1 MNNLIV
7 RSLSGI
13 VFIIIMVGGILAG
26 PLPYA
31 IIMAFIIAAMMH
43 EYMTITLGKKFIIH
57 KALAITAGITF
68 FGTLLR
74 IQLYDISPMHLLFT
88 LAPIVAIFIANL
100 YVKEF
105 NVHEFKENAEDGKT
119 PIRANNGYEVFPF
132 VITSLLYIAVPMSLT
147 SLIVL
152 NPGLNN
158 SVIQSAS
165 DLTVMQPVP
174 EYSGY
179 ILLSMFIILWATD
192 VGAYCFGSTLG
203 QKFGKKLFPSV
214 SPKKSWIGFW
224 GGMLSAV
231 IVAIILQQTQILKIN
246 TYASV
251 VLAIIICIFGV
262 WGDLVESQLK
272 RNFGVKDSG
281 NLMPG
286 HGGMLDRF
294 DGALLAFPIA
304 ILYLTLFVLN

>member
-1 MNNLIV
+1 MNNLVV
-7 RSLSGI
+7 RSISGI
-13 VFIIIMVGGILAG
+13 VFIIIMVGGILWG
-26 PLPYA
+26 VGSYA
-31 IIMAFIIAAMMH
+31 VIMALIIAAMMH
-43 EYMTITLGKKFIIH
+43 EYMTITLGKGFVIH
-57 KALAITAGITF
+57 KALAITAGITL

-74 IQLYDISPMHLLFT
+74 IQLYDISPLHLLFT
-88 LAPIVAIFIANL
+88 LVPIVAIFIANL

-105 NVHEFKENAEDGKT
+105 NRHEFKADPGKVT
-119 PIRANNGYEVFPF
+119 YKTRVNNGYEVFPF
-132 VITSLLYIAVPMSLT
+132 VTTSLLYIAVPMSMCN
-147 SLIVL
+147 LIVL
-152 NPGLNN
+152 QDC
-158 SVIQSAS
+158 S
-165 DLTVMQPVP
+165 
-174 EYSGY
+174 YSGK

-224 GGMLSAV
+224 GGMLSSV
-231 IVAIILQQTQILKIN
+231 IVAVILQQTTMLQINI
-246 TYASV
+246 AHSV

-262 WGDLVESQLK
+262 WGDLAESQLK

-281 NLMPG
+281 NIMPG

-304 ILYLTLFVLN
+304 VLYLKLFVLN

>member
-1 MNNLIV
+1 MKNLVV

-13 VFIIIMVGGILAG
+13 VFIVIMVGGLLWRIDS
-26 PLPYA
+26 YA
-31 IIMAFIIAAMMH
+31 IIMALIIAGMMQ
-43 EYMTITLGKKFIIH
+43 EYMTITLGKKFPVH
-57 KALAITAGITF
+57 KALAITAGLILF
-68 FGTLLR
+68 VSLIR
-74 IQLYDISPMHLLFT
+74 IQLYGTSPMSLLIT
-88 LAPIVAIFIANL
+88 LVPIVAIFIANL

-105 NVHEFKENAEDGKT
+105 NQHEFKADPGSVTYKT
-119 PIRANNGYEVFPF
+119 RINNGYEAFPF
-132 VITSLLYIAVPMSLT
+132 VVTSLLYIAVPMSLT
-147 SLIVL
+147 SLIVFKQDTA
-152 NPGLNN
+152 P
-158 SVIQSAS
+158 VMQYAS
-165 DLTVMQPVP
+165 DFTNMQPVP

-231 IVAIILQQTQILKIN
+231 IVAVILQQTALLKIN
-246 TYASV
+246 IIHSV

-281 NLMPG
+281 NIMPG

-304 ILYLTLFVLN
+304 IIYLKIFVLN

>member
-1 MNNLIV
+1 MKNLVV

-13 VFIIIMVGGILAG
+13 VFIIIMVGGLLWRIDS
-26 PLPYA
+26 YA
-31 IIMAFIIAAMMH
+31 VIMALIIAGMMQ
-43 EYMTITLGKKFIIH
+43 EYMTITLGKKFPVH
-57 KALAITAGITF
+57 KALAITAGLILF
-68 FGTLLR
+68 VSLIR
-74 IQLYDISPMHLLFT
+74 IQLYGTSPMSLLIT
-88 LAPIVAIFIANL
+88 LVPIVAIFIANL

-105 NVHEFKENAEDGKT
+105 NQHEFKADPGSVTYKA
-119 PIRANNGYEVFPF
+119 RVNNGYEAFPF

-147 SLIVL
+147 SLIVFKQGTA
-152 NPGLNN
+152 P
-158 SVIQSAS
+158 VMQYAS
-165 DLTVMQPVP
+165 DFTNMQPVP

-231 IVAIILQQTQILKIN
+231 IVAVILQQTALLKIN
-246 TYASV
+246 IIHSV

-281 NLMPG
+281 NIMPG

-304 ILYLTLFVLN
+304 IIYLKIFVLN

>member
-1 MNNLIV
+1 MKNLIV
-7 RSLSGI
+7 RSISGI
-13 VFIIIMVGGILAG
+13 AFIIIMVGGILWG
-26 PLPYA
+26 VKSYA
-31 IIMAFIIAAMMH
+31 VIMGLIISAMMQ
-43 EYMTITLGKKFIIH
+43 EYMTITLGKKFTIH
-57 KALAITAGITF
+57 KVLAITAGIIF
-68 FGTLLR
+68 FATLLG
-74 IQLYDISPMHLLFT
+74 IQLYGISPAYLLLT
-88 LAPIVAIFIANL
+88 LVPIVAIFIANL

-105 NVHEFKENAEDGKT
+105 NMHEFKAEPGNVTYKT
-119 PIRANNGYEVFPF
+119 RINNGYETFPF
-132 VITSLLYIAVPMSLT
+132 IITSLLYIAVPMSMCN
-147 SLIVL
+147 LIVL
-152 NPGLNN
+152 
-158 SVIQSAS
+158 QQDAH
-165 DLTVMQPVP
+165 
-174 EYSGY
+174 YSGK

-231 IVAIILQQTQILKIN
+231 TAAVILQITNFLEIN
-246 TYASV
+246 ITAAV

-281 NLMPG
+281 NIMPG

-294 DGALLAFPIA
+294 DGALIAFPVA
-304 ILYLTLFVLN
+304 IIFLKFFI